1 MLHTFT
7 FEAFH
12 GRSHTVCLSDDF
24 VLVERIDDMPFSEGA
39 FKTSLLLFF
48 ICLRGHVRFT
58 LDEDERPCELVAGE
72 VFICQ
77 PGRPVMSILHS
88 SDCETAVLGYAPRV
102 VDRLMTTKQDTWEM
116 LCHAFANPILHY
128 DMEYVRGHFPFLL
141 ELICQRTEKRLY
153 RFAEQQ
159 AFHLF
164 ASLLFE
170 FINQAILQTDLPMD
184 GQTPKPLSRSDS
196 LFHAFIHMLTADEGC
211 HRTVTYYADRLC
223 ISPKHLSNIIRK
235 KTGRRAL
242 ELINDHAIE
251 QIRLDLKL
259 SDIAINQL
267 ASKYKFSNFSFFCQ
281 FVKTHLGMTPQE
293 YRAR

>member
-1 MLHTFT
+1 MLHTIT
-7 FEAFH
+7 LAVFH

-24 VLVERIDDMPFSEGA
+24 VLVERIDDMPFAEGA
-39 FKTSLLLFF
+39 FKTTLLLFF
-48 ICLRGHVRFT
+48 ICRKGHVRFT
-58 LDEDERPCELVAGE
+58 LDEDERPGELKAGE

-116 LCHAFANPILHY
+116 LRHAFANPVLHY
-128 DMEYVRGHFPFLL
+128 DAEYVRSRFPVFL
-141 ELICQRTEKRLY
+141 ELIRHRSDKYFY
-153 RFAEQQ
+153 RYAEQQ
-159 AFHLF
+159 VFHLF
-164 ASLLFE
+164 AALLFE
-170 FINQAILQTDLPMD
+170 FINQAILQTDQPL
-184 GQTPKPLSRSDS
+184 GHRSPKPLSRTDS
-196 LFHAFIHMLTADEGC
+196 LFHAFIQMLTADEGC
-211 HRTVTYYADRLC
+211 HRTVAYYADRLC

-267 ASKYKFSNFSFFCQ
+267 ASKYNFSNFSFFCQ
-281 FVKTHLGMTPQE
+281 YVKTHLGMTPQE